1 MLCDHCHKH
10 EASIFIREH
19 GPNGQHSI
27 NLCQKCA
34 MRQFLDAQGGHLH
47 NFLDH
52 ISKLLAST
60 DHSEAEKLLMTLQS
74 ASAKTPPCPHCNRRQ
89 SELEDTWELGCAE
102 CATTFQ
108 AAIDRRLHALGRVWP
123 PTEVKPQSST
133 EPTTDDKTK
142 KIARLTAELRQAVR
156 REEYERAAILRDQL
170 KALKAEDKG

>member
-19 GPNGQHSI
+19 GPNGQHSL

-34 MRQFLDAQGGHLH
+34 VRQFLDVQDGHLH
-47 NFLDH
+47 NFLGN
-52 ISKLLAST
+52 ISKLLASI
-60 DHSEAEKLLMTLQS
+60 DHDDMDKPLLSLPGFS
-74 ASAKTPPCPHCNRRQ
+74 GLRRPCPHCNRRQ

-108 AAIDRRLHALGRVWP
+108 ALIDRRLHALGRVWP
-123 PTEVKPQSST
+123 LTDAKPQPYT
-133 EPTTDDKTK
+133 PPNIDQKEE
-142 KIARLTAELRQAVR
+142 IARLTAELRQAVR